1 MLVSLATAPASADRP
16 NEDFAAAD
24 ADTVVLLDG
33 AGTPAGSDS
42 GCIHGVSW
50 FTRRLGA
57 QLLIESGDTPR
68 RPLPECL
75 ARAIN
80 QVHSLHEDTCDLT
93 HAGSPSATVIAVRR
107 NGDDLEYLVLADS
120 VLLLDREDT
129 SPLVV
134 TDDSEARVGREHR
147 KAMDALPTSSPEHKA
162 ALRQYVETLRSYR
175 NTDGGFWVASSD
187 PAAATHALTGAV
199 PVATLRAVALLSDGA
214 SRIVD
219 RFGLADW
226 TDVLKLL
233 AEEGPG
239 ELIRRLRAAEDSD
252 PHGERWPRG
261 KAKDDATAAYC
272 RITN

>member
-1 MLVSLATAPASADRP
+1 VLVSLATAPASAERP

-33 AGTPAGSDS
+33 VGTPAGSES

-57 QLLIESGDTPR
+57 HLLIESGDSSR
-68 RPLPECL
+68 RPLHECL
-75 ARAIN
+75 TRAIN
-80 QVHSLHEDTCDLT
+80 QVRSLHEDTCDLA

-107 NGDDLEYLVLADS
+107 NGDDLEYLALADS
-120 VLLLDREDT
+120 VLLFDRADT

-147 KAMDALPTSSPEHKA
+147 KAMDALPASSPEHKV

-187 PAAATHALTGAV
+187 PAAAMHALTGSV
-199 PVATLRAVALLSDGA
+199 PVDTLGAVALLSDGA

-233 AEEGPG
+233 AEEGPA
-239 ELIRRLRAAEDSD
+239 ELISRVRAAEDSD

-272 RITN
+272 LVSD